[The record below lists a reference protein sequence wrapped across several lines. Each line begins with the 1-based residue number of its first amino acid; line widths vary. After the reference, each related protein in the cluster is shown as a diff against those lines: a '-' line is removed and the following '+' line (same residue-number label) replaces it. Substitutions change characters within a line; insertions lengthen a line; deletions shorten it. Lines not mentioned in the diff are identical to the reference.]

1 MVSWI
6 FLDDMFPSFEH
17 PFPCVFS
24 CKSSQRQGCSLS
36 VPRSRAF
43 VFALALA
50 LAVVGCALVAHSDIV
65 TLAESRWS
73 GPQKQKNAIR
83 QRRYCSSV
91 ALAMVATLWAT
102 LVIAFVVALVV
113 TFVVTL
119 VEALIIATFQ
129 PNSWAKSMR

>member
-1 MVSWI
+1 M
-6 FLDDMFPSFEH
+6 
-17 PFPCVFS
+17 
-24 CKSSQRQGCSLS
+24 
-36 VPRSRAF
+36 
-43 VFALALA
+43 
-50 LAVVGCALVAHSDIV
+50 AHSDIV
-65 TLAESRWS
+65 TLAENRWS

>member
-1 MVSWI
+1 MTCF
-6 FLDDMFPSFEH
+6 FLSNTH
-17 PFPCVFS
+17 SLVFS
-24 CKSSQRQGCSLS
+24 LANHLNGRDAPLS

-65 TLAESRWS
+65 TLAESKWS